1 MNNSGHQLTV
11 LKDIPAPYMSAMHTD
26 IGKLVGIEF
35 YPVCFGNQTL
45 HRIDLDAIAFRRVTS
60 PLTGFVVTVA
70 ASSRFIP
77 LPIMDRSEICI
88 TKEAIEKFNTPAMVV
103 DALAHYCMTGRQ
115 VMSSKG
121 LPEAQKQFD
130 ASCEI
135 YSTFDEIGAHMIGLP
150 CIGEEDQFVRRII
163 LSTKKLSV
171 IEMINMLGD

>member
-1 MNNSGHQLTV
+1 MNNRHQITV
-11 LKDIPAPYMSAMHTD
+11 LKDVDAPYMSAMHTE
-26 IGKLVGIEF
+26 IGKLVRIKLL
-35 YPVCFGNQTL
+35 PVGFGNRSL

-77 LPIMDRSEICI
+77 IPIMDRSEICI
-88 TKEAIEKFNTPAMVV
+88 TKEAIKKFNSPAMVV

-150 CIGEEDQFVRRII
+150 CIGEDDQFVRRII